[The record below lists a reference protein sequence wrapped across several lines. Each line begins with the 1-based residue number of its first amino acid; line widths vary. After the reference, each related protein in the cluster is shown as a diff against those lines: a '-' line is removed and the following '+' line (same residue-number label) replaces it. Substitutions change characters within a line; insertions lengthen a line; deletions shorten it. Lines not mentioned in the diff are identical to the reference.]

1 MNVTDR
7 YRTTGDLPSAIPVF
21 PLQGCIL
28 LPRATLSL
36 NIFEPRYLAMINDVL
51 SHDRIVGIVQPSTE
65 AGRSESPAG
74 KAVPLRT
81 VGCAGRLTGFEELPD
96 GRMSIMLTGI
106 ARFSVVGEITTI
118 TPYRQV
124 EADFER
130 FVGDLVTGAGE
141 DDINREQLLDA
152 LRRYLE
158 AKRLQAD
165 WKAIEET
172 GSELLIN
179 ALSLTSPYDPE
190 EKQALL
196 EAPTLKDRAQ
206 VLLALSQMELAAG
219 LGGDVHRR
227 MQ

>member
-1 MNVTDR
+1 
-7 YRTTGDLPSAIPVF
+7 
-21 PLQGCIL
+21 
-28 LPRATLSL
+28 
-36 NIFEPRYLAMINDVL
+36 
-51 SHDRIVGIVQPSTE
+51 
-65 AGRSESPAG
+65 
-74 KAVPLRT
+74 
-81 VGCAGRLTGFEELPD
+81 
-96 GRMSIMLTGI
+96 MSIMLTGI
-106 ARFSVVGEITTI
+106 ARFSVRGEITTI
-118 TPYRQV
+118 TPYRKV

-130 FVGDLVTGAGE
+130 FAGDLVTGAGE
-141 DDINREQLLDA
+141 DEINREQLLDA

>member
-1 MNVTDR
+1 VNVTDR
-7 YRTTGDLPSAIPVF
+7 YRTTADLPSAIPVF

-28 LPRATLSL
+28 LPRATLPL
-36 NIFEPRYLAMINDVL
+36 NVFEPRYLAMIDAAL
-51 SHDRIVGIVQPSTE
+51 SHDRIIGIVQPAAD

-74 KAVPLRT
+74 KSVPLRA
-81 VGCAGRLTGFEELPD
+81 VGCAGRLTGFEEMPD
-96 GRMSIMLTGI
+96 GRMSIMVTGI
-106 ARFSVVGEITTI
+106 CRFSIASEITTI
-118 TPYRQV
+118 TPYRKV
-124 EADFER
+124 EAEFQR
-130 FVGDLVTGAGE
+130 FAADLTTGAGE
-141 DDINREQLLDA
+141 DEIDREQLLDA
-152 LRRYLE
+152 LRRYLA

-196 EAPTLKDRAQ
+196 EAQTLRDRAK

-219 LGGDVHRR
+219 PGGEVQRR

>member
-7 YRTTGDLPSAIPVF
+7 YRTPADLPSAIPVF

-28 LPRATLSL
+28 LPRATLPL
-36 NIFEPRYLAMINDVL
+36 NVFEPRYLAMVDDVL
-51 SHDRIVGIVQPSTE
+51 SHDRILGIVQPAGD

-74 KAVPLRT
+74 KDVPLRR

-96 GRMSIMLTGI
+96 GRMAIMLSGI
-106 ARFSVVGEITTI
+106 CRFSIASEITTI
-118 TPYRQV
+118 TPYRKV
-124 EADFER
+124 EADYTR
-130 FVGDLVTGAGE
+130 FAADMMPGAGE
-141 DDINREQLLDA
+141 DEIDREALLSS

-165 WKAIEET
+165 WKAIEAT
-172 GSELLIN
+172 GNEALIN
-179 ALSLTSPYDPE
+179 ALALTSPYNPE

-196 EAPTLKDRAQ
+196 EAATLKDRAKA
-206 VLLALSQMELAAG
+206 LLALSQMELAAHSS
-219 LGGDVHRR
+219 GDAQGR

>member
-1 MNVTDR
+1 MTAIQR
-7 YRTTGDLPSAIPVF
+7 YRTPGDLPPAIPVF

-28 LPRATLSL
+28 LPRATLPL
-36 NIFEPRYLAMINDVL
+36 NVFEPRYLAMIDHVL
-51 SHDRIVGIVQPSTE
+51 AHDRILGIVQPSAD

-74 KAVPLRT
+74 KAVPLRS

-96 GRMSIMLTGI
+96 GRMSIMLTGVC
-106 ARFSVVGEITTI
+106 RFAVAGEIATT
-118 TPYRQV
+118 TSYRKVQADYSRFAADL
-124 EADFER
+124 EA
-130 FVGDLVTGAGE
+130 GAGE
-141 DDINREQLLDA
+141 DRIDRAQLLGG
-152 LRRYLE
+152 LRRYLD

-172 GSELLIN
+172 GSEVLIN
-179 ALSLTSPYDPE
+179 ALALTSPYDPE

-196 EAPTLKDRAQ
+196 EAPTLKERAE

-219 LGGDVHRR
+219 PGGDSQRR

>member
-7 YRTTGDLPSAIPVF
+7 YRTTGDLPSAIPVA

-28 LPRATLSL
+28 LPRATLPL
-36 NIFEPRYLAMINDVL
+36 NVFEPRYLAMIDDVL
-51 SHDRIVGIVQPSTE
+51 AHDRILGIVQPAAD

-74 KAVPLRT
+74 KAVPLRG

-106 ARFSVVGEITTI
+106 CRFSIAGEISTI
-118 TPYRQV
+118 TPYRKV
-124 EADFER
+124 EADYQGFAA
-130 FVGDLVTGAGE
+130 DLRVGAGE
-141 DDINREQLLDA
+141 DEIDREQLLDA
-152 LRRYLE
+152 LRRYLQ

-196 EAPTLKDRAQ
+196 EAPSLKDRAK

-219 LGGDVHRR
+219 PGGDVQRR

>member
-7 YRTTGDLPSAIPVF
+7 YRTTADLPSAIPVF

-28 LPRATLSL
+28 LPRATLPL
-36 NIFEPRYLAMINDVL
+36 NVFEPRYLAMIDDAL
-51 SHDRIVGIVQPSTE
+51 AHDRIVGIVQP
-65 AGRSESPAG
+65 AADGGRSESPAG
-74 KAVPLRT
+74 KAVALRS

-106 ARFSVVGEITTI
+106 CRFSIAGEITTL
-118 TPYRQV
+118 TPYRKV
-124 EADFER
+124 ETNYQGFA
-130 FVGDLVTGAGE
+130 GDLRAGAGE
-141 DDINREQLLDA
+141 DEIDREQLLGA

-172 GSELLIN
+172 GSEVLIN
-179 ALSLTSPYDPE
+179 ALSLTSPYDTE

-196 EAPTLKDRAQ
+196 EALTLKDRAK
-206 VLLALSQMELAAG
+206 VLLALSQMELAVG
-219 LGGDVHRR
+219 PGGEVQRR